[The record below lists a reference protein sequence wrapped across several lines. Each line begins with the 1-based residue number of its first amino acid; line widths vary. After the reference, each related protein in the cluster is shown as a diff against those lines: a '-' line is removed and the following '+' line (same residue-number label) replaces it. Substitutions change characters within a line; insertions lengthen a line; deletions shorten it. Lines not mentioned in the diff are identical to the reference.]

1 MAALNPLS
9 AKFAEHRPA
18 TSSGPQ
24 FGLINIDEHVKE
36 LNREYRAEWA
46 AQKERAREEQKERR
60 ESVLDDRRAQTAAL
74 VTALNAMTKVVERLE
89 AKSAGE

>member
-1 MAALNPLS
+1 MG
-9 AKFAEHRPA
+9 
-18 TSSGPQ
+18 T
-24 FGLINIDEHVKE
+24 IVKE

-74 VTALNAMTKVVERLE
+74 VTALNAVTKVMERLE